1 LQNTEPQLLMR
12 RIKMIWDFRGP
23 NAQKIAE
30 HHEVH
35 LKDYIRLQQLKNTET
50 GVTTIS
56 DMYSIAF
63 MIVDEDSVSVL
74 RQTLKPHRGQL
85 AS

>member
-1 LQNTEPQLLMR
+1 MR

-35 LKDYIRLQQLKNTET
+35 LKDYVRIQQLKNIET
-50 GVTTIS
+50 GLSSIS
-56 DMYSIAF
+56 DMHSIAF
-63 MIVDEDSVSVL
+63 MIVDEDSVTSL
-74 RQTLKPHRGQL
+74 RQVLKPHRGQL

>member
-35 LKDYIRLQQLKNTET
+35 LKDYIRIEQLKNTET
-50 GVTTIS
+50 GVTSIS

-63 MIVDEDSVSVL
+63 MIADEDSVSVL
-74 RQTLKPHRGQL
+74 RQALKPHRGQL